1 MSIIF
6 QAVQKKTMP
15 NYYDRDLSWL
25 SFNFRVLQE
34 AQDQNLPIYE
44 RIKFLAIYS
53 SNLDEFYRVRVAYLR
68 RMLKVKEKD
77 RYDDENEISLTPT
90 QSVLDRIHAEIEK
103 HRALMG
109 QIYRQTILPE
119 LAKHGIV
126 LYKNSHLEPEHQV
139 MAVHLF
145 KTKILGYLQPVYLS
159 LDKKA
164 PFLQN
169 RALYFAIRISR
180 KGVKAMAL
188 LNIPSDKLD
197 RFWQLPQLNGNYFY
211 IFLDDLIKMN
221 LKVVFP
227 GYEIEECVAIKMN
240 RDADLNLED
249 EYGSDVVNMVKKK
262 LEKRNLGVPS
272 RFIYDGKITP
282 AFLDTLQK
290 LFSLKGEDCVRGA
303 RYHSFFDLMKL
314 PNPLK
319 PQLESPS
326 LPYLP
331 HPELDK
337 SDYLLDCARRKD
349 FLLHFPYH
357 SYDYVLRLFSEAAID
372 PDVREIRVMVY
383 RIAVNSFVANALI
396 SATRNGK
403 KVTVFVE
410 VKARF
415 DEANN
420 IKWAKEL
427 ELAGVKIIYSL
438 PGLKVHAKTAL
449 IKRLNDKGGLETYGY
464 FGTGNFNE
472 ITAGIYCDYGLLTSN
487 KSLVSELERIFDFL
501 DNQDEQPV
509 FRNLLVSKFNM
520 RQTFLEF
527 IQREID
533 HVRAGIKG
541 HILIKLNNL
550 EDRQMIDALYEAAQ
564 NGVKVQII
572 ARSVCC
578 VNPQIHPN
586 MEVMRIVDKYLEHA
600 RIFIFHNNGK
610 NDVYLASADWMRRNL
625 SSRIEVAFPLLD
637 PKLKADIFKVIE
649 LQLKDNTTSSYIV
662 NPELPCIRK
671 QRGPNE
677 PPVRAQ
683 MDIYKWLKK
692 RNEENASKVKKGS
705 ANAI

>member
-1 MSIIF
+1 
-6 QAVQKKTMP
+6 MP
-15 NYYDRDLSWL
+15 SYYDRDLSWL

-34 AQDQNLPIYE
+34 AQDTNLPIYE

-68 RMLKVKEKD
+68 RMLKVKNKEKNNTE
-77 RYDDENEISLTPT
+77 DDDGATTMLT
-90 QSVLDRIHAEIEK
+90 QAVLDRIHAEIEK
-103 HRALMG
+103 HRAYMG
-109 QIYRQTILPE
+109 QIYKREILPE
-119 LAKHGIV
+119 LAKHDII
-126 LYKNSHLEPEHQV
+126 LYKNSHFEPEHQV
-139 MAVHLF
+139 AAVHLF
-145 KTKILGYLQPVYLS
+145 KTKILGYLQPIYMS

-169 RALYFAIRISR
+169 RALYFAIRLSK

-197 RFWQLPQLNGNYFY
+197 RFWQLPKLNNKHYY
-211 IFLDDLIKMN
+211 VFLDDLIKMN

-227 GYEIEECVAIKMN
+227 GYDIEECVAIKLN

-249 EYGSDVVNMVKKK
+249 EYGSDLVNMVKKK

-272 RFIYDGKITP
+272 RFIYDGKISGG
-282 AFLDTLQK
+282 FFRTLQDI
-290 LFSLKGEDCVRGA
+290 FGLKNEDCVRGA
-303 RYHSFFDLMKL
+303 RYHSFYDLMKL

-319 PQLESPS
+319 PQLEQPNI
-326 LPYLP
+326 PYLP

-337 SDYLLDCARRKD
+337 SEYLLDCAKSKD

-420 IKWAKEL
+420 IRWAKEL

-449 IKRLNDKGGLETYGY
+449 IKRLDEKGELKSYGY

-487 KSLVSELERIFDFL
+487 KALVGELESVFNFL

-520 RQTFLEF
+520 RQGFVGR

-533 HVRAGIKG
+533 NVRSGG
-541 HILIKLNNL
+541 LGRILIKVNNL
-550 EDRQMIDALYEAAQ
+550 EDRQMIDALYMAAES
-564 NGVKVQII
+564 GVKVQII

-578 VNPQIHPN
+578 INPQHHPN
-586 MEVMRIVDKYLEHA
+586 LSVMRIVDTYLEHA
-600 RIFIFHNNGK
+600 RIFWFHNNGEE
-610 NDVYLASADWMRRNL
+610 DVFLASADWMRRNL
-625 SSRIEVAFPLLD
+625 SARIEVAFPLYD
-637 PKLKADIFKVIE
+637 PKLKADIFKTIE
-649 LQLKDNTTSSYIV
+649 IQLKDNVKSSVIV
-662 NPELPCIRK
+662 NPEMPCVRKLPLNGEK
-671 QRGPNE
+671 AF
-677 PPVRAQ
+677 RAQ
-683 MDIYKWLKK
+683 METYAWLKK
-692 RNEENASKVKKGS
+692 RNEKKLKTAKS
-705 ANAI
+705 D